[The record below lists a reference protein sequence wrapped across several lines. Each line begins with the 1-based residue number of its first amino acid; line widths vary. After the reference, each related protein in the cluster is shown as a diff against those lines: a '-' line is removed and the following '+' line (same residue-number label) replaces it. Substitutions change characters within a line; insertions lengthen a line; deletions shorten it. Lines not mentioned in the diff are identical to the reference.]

1 MKNFST
7 WILVMFMI
15 MFWGFRVIVAVTT
28 ELGIDFGGIVAL
40 NSQMEVILLFA
51 VLVCIVLVIK
61 RKMIGGLIYLLLY
74 GMYFGVDLY
83 NNVKMMISVEDG
95 TLGMSFILNT
105 FISFLGIVIAI
116 AVLFDLLVD
125 KNRKLNPKDKKTD
138 WFYKNKD
145 YDRKLDD
152 RADKNNYRTM

>member
-15 MFWGFRVIVAVTT
+15 MFWIFRVIVSFTA
-28 ELGIDFGGIVAL
+28 ELGIDFGGIVPL
-40 NSQMEVILLFA
+40 NSQMEIILLFA
-51 VLVCIVLVIK
+51 VLLCVVLVIK
-61 RKMIGGLIYLLLY
+61 RKMIGGLIYLLLH
-74 GMYFGVDLY
+74 GMYFGVDLF
-83 NNVKMMISVEDG
+83 NNVKMMISLEDG

-138 WFYKNKD
+138 WFYNNKD

-152 RADKNNYRTM
+152 RSDKNNYRTM

>member
-74 GMYFGVDLY
+74 GMYFGVDLF